1 YDGNYREKQR
11 RETNCKMKI
20 MMLNY
25 EFPPIGGGAGKAHLA
40 ILKQYAGKSNLQ
52 VDVLASAPKPG
63 FVVQKLSDNITIYTV
78 GVHKKNLHYW
88 RKIEVVE
95 WVARATPPYRRLLKE
110 NRYDLVHAFFGLPT
124 GWLCY
129 RTANRL
135 PYIISLRGSD
145 VPGGHARLQFEYK
158 LLGPLLKR
166 IWADAS
172 VLVAC
177 SEGLKNRA
185 LRFLP
190 SANIDIIP
198 NGIDLDKFHPA
209 SSRELSGEL
218 KLLTV
223 GRLSVT
229 KRFEML
235 VEAVEILSKQGK
247 NVRLTISGG
256 GGLLDELENLV
267 EQKKLADIIN
277 LTGRIESEK
286 MPDVYGA
293 HDMFVSASMQE
304 GMSNAMLEAMAS
316 GLPIITTKCEGVEE
330 LISGNGVV
338 VGTDS
343 AEALA
348 EAINNLAEN
357 KQAYNAMCALA
368 RRRAESFGWDKVADG
383 YVKLYQQVLG
393 KK

>member
-1 YDGNYREKQR
+1 
-11 RETNCKMKI
+11 MKI

>member
-1 YDGNYREKQR
+1 
-11 RETNCKMKI
+11 MKI

-63 FVVQKLSDNITIYTV
+63 FVVQKLSDNVTIYTV

-166 IWADAS
+166 IWTDAS

-198 NGIDLDKFHPA
+198 NGIDLHKFHPA

-256 GGLLDELENLV
+256 GGLLDELKNLV
-267 EQKKLADIIN
+267 EQKKLTDIIN
-277 LTGRIESEK
+277 LAGRIESEK
-286 MPDVYGA
+286 MPDVYRQ
-293 HDMFVSASMQE
+293 HDIFVSASMQE

-357 KQAYNAMCALA
+357 KRAYNAMCALA
-368 RRRAESFGWDKVADG
+368 RRRAENFGWDKVADG

-393 KK
+393 KR

>member
-1 YDGNYREKQR
+1 MNIL
-11 RETNCKMKI
+11 MI
-20 MMLNY
+20 NY
-25 EFPPIGGGAGKAHLA
+25 EFPPIGGGAGQAHLA
-40 ILKQYAGKSNLQ
+40 ILRQYAGNRGLK

-63 FVVQKLSDNITIYTV
+63 FVVQKLSDNVTLYTV

-88 RKIEVVE
+88 RKIEVIE
-95 WVARATPPYRRLLKE
+95 WVLKATPPYRRLLRG

-145 VPGGHARLQFEYK
+145 VPGGHARLQLEYK

-166 IWADAS
+166 IWTSAS
-172 VLVAC
+172 ALVAC
-177 SEGLKNRA
+177 SDGLKNRS

-198 NGIDLDKFHPA
+198 NGIDLDKFHPVA
-209 SSRELSGEL
+209 NKELSGEM

-235 VEAVEILSKQGK
+235 VKAVEILNKKGK

-256 GGLLDELENLV
+256 GGLLDELKNLV
-267 EQKKLADIIN
+267 EQKKLTGVIN
-277 LTGRIESEK
+277 LTGRIETEK
-286 MPDVYGA
+286 MPDVYRQ

-330 LISGNGVV
+330 LILDNGIV

-343 AEALA
+343 AESLA
-348 EAINNLAEN
+348 EAIIKLAEN
-357 KQAYNAMCALA
+357 RQGYKMMCAAA
-368 RRRAESFGWDKVADG
+368 RSQAGKFGWDRMAQG
-383 YVKLYQQVLG
+383 YIELYQRVMS

>member
-1 YDGNYREKQR
+1 
-11 RETNCKMKI
+11 MKI

-63 FVVQKLSDNITIYTV
+63 FAVQKLSDNVTIYTV

-110 NRYDLVHAFFGLPT
+110 NRYDLVHTFFGLPT

-129 RTANRL
+129 RTANCL

-145 VPGGHARLQFEYK
+145 VPGGHARLQLEYK

-166 IWADAS
+166 IWTDAS

-177 SEGLKNRA
+177 SDGLKNRA

-209 SSRELSGEL
+209 PSRELSGEL

-256 GGLLDELENLV
+256 GGMFDELENLI
-267 EQKKLADIIN
+267 EQKKLTDIIN

-286 MPDVYGA
+286 MPDVYRQ

-304 GMSNAMLEAMAS
+304 GMSNAMLEAIAS
-316 GLPIITTKCEGVEE
+316 GLPIITTRCEGVDE
-330 LISGNGVV
+330 LISDNGIV
-338 VGTDS
+338 VGKDS
-343 AEALA
+343 AETIA

-357 KQAYNAMCALA
+357 KQAYGTMCALA
-368 RRRAESFGWDKVADG
+368 GRRAENFGWDKVADG
-383 YVKLYQQVLG
+383 YIKLYQRILG

>member
-1 YDGNYREKQR
+1 
-11 RETNCKMKI
+11 MKVLMI
-20 MMLNY
+20 NY
-25 EFPPIGGGAGKAHLA
+25 EFPPIGGGAGQAHLA
-40 ILKQYAGKSNLQ
+40 ILKQYAGKSYLQ

-63 FVVQKLSDNITIYTV
+63 FAVQKLSENVTLYTV

-95 WVARATPPYRRLLKE
+95 WVIKATPPYRRLLRE
-110 NRYDLVHAFFGLPT
+110 NRYDLIHAFFGLPT

-145 VPGGHARLQFEYK
+145 VPGGHARLQLEYK
-158 LLGPLLKR
+158 MMGPLLKR
-166 IWADAS
+166 IWQKAAA
-172 VLVAC
+172 LVAC
-177 SEGLKNRA
+177 SDGLKNRA
-185 LRFLP
+185 LKFLP

-198 NGIDLDKFHPA
+198 NGIDLDKFHPVA
-209 SSRELSGEL
+209 NKELSGEL

-235 VEAVEILSKQGK
+235 VEAVEMLSKQGK

-256 GGLLDELENLV
+256 GGLLDELKNFV
-267 EQKKLADIIN
+267 EQKKLTGIVN
-277 LTGRIESEK
+277 LTGRIESDK
-286 MPDVYGA
+286 MPDVYRQ

-330 LISGNGVV
+330 LISDNGIV

-343 AEALA
+343 AESLT
-348 EAINNLAEN
+348 EAIIKLAEN
-357 KQAYNAMCALA
+357 EQGYKTMCAAA
-368 RRRAESFGWDKVADG
+368 RRRAGNFGWDKVAQG
-383 YVKLYQQVLG
+383 YIKLYQRVLS

>member
-1 YDGNYREKQR
+1 M
-11 RETNCKMKI
+11 MKI
-20 MMLNY
+20 LMLNY
-25 EFPPIGGGAGKAHLA
+25 EFPPIGGGAGQAHLA
-40 ILKQYAGKSNLQ
+40 ILKQYAGKGDLQ

-63 FVVQKLSDNITIYTV
+63 FAVQKLSKNITLYTV

-88 RKIEVVE
+88 RKIEVIE

-110 NRYDLVHAFFGLPT
+110 NCYDLVHAFFGLPT

-145 VPGGHARLQFEYK
+145 VPGGHARLQREYK

-166 IWADAS
+166 IWQKAAA
-172 VLVAC
+172 LVAC
-177 SEGLKNRA
+177 SDGLKNRS

-198 NGIDLDKFHPA
+198 NGIDLDKFHPVA
-209 SSRELSGEL
+209 NKELSGEL

-235 VEAVEILSKQGK
+235 VEAVEILNKKGK

-256 GGLLDELENLV
+256 GGLLDELKNLV
-267 EQKKLADIIN
+267 EQKQLTGIIN
-277 LTGRIESEK
+277 LTGRIETEK
-286 MPDVYGA
+286 IPDVYRQ

-304 GMSNAMLEAMAS
+304 GMSNAMLEAMGS

-330 LISGNGVV
+330 LILDNGIV
-338 VGTDS
+338 VGSDS
-343 AEALA
+343 AESLA
-348 EAINNLAEN
+348 EAMIKLADNRQQYKMMCTAARSRAEN
-357 KQAYNAMCALA
+357 F
-368 RRRAESFGWDKVADG
+368 SWDKVAQG
-383 YVKLYQQVLG
+383 YIKLYQRVLS
-393 KK
+393 KE

>member
-1 YDGNYREKQR
+1 MNIL
-11 RETNCKMKI
+11 MI
-20 MMLNY
+20 NY
-25 EFPPIGGGAGKAHLA
+25 EFPPIGGGAGQAHLA
-40 ILKQYAGKSNLQ
+40 ILKQYAGKPDLR

-63 FVVQKLSDNITIYTV
+63 FVVQKLSDNVTIYTV

-95 WVARATPPYRRLLKE
+95 WVARATRPYRRLLRE

-129 RTANRL
+129 KTANRL

-145 VPGGHARLQFEYK
+145 VPGGHARLQLEYK

-166 IWADAS
+166 IWTGAS
-172 VLVAC
+172 ALVAC
-177 SEGLKNRA
+177 SDGLKQRS

-209 SSRELSGEL
+209 LSRELSGEL

-229 KRFEML
+229 KRSEML
-235 VEAVEILSKQGK
+235 VEAVEILNKQGK

-256 GGLLDELENLV
+256 GGLLEELKTLV
-267 EQKKLADIIN
+267 EQKKLNDIIN
-277 LTGRIESEK
+277 LTGRIETDK
-286 MPDVYGA
+286 MPGVYGA

-330 LISGNGVV
+330 LISDNGVV

-343 AEALA
+343 AESLA
-348 EAINNLAEN
+348 EAIIKLAGN
-357 KQAYNAMCALA
+357 QQQYKAMCAAA
-368 RRRAESFGWDKVADG
+368 RRRAEKFGWDNVADG
-383 YVKLYQQVLG
+383 YIKLYQRVLS

>member
-1 YDGNYREKQR
+1 
-11 RETNCKMKI
+11 MI
-20 MMLNY
+20 NY

-40 ILKQYAGKSNLQ
+40 ILKRYAGNSDLQ

-63 FVVQKLSDNITIYTV
+63 FMVQKLSDNVTIYTV

-95 WVARATPPYRRLLKE
+95 WVLKATPPYRRLLKE

-166 IWADAS
+166 IWTDAS
-172 VLVAC
+172 ALVAC
-177 SEGLKNRA
+177 SDGLKNRA
-185 LRFLP
+185 MRFLP

-256 GGLLDELENLV
+256 GGLLAELKNLV
-267 EQKKLADIIN
+267 EQKKLTYIIN

-286 MPDVYGA
+286 MPDVYRQ

-316 GLPIITTKCEGVEE
+316 GLPIVTTRCEGVDE
-330 LISGNGVV
+330 LISDNGIV
-338 VGTDS
+338 VGKDS
-343 AEALA
+343 AETIA

-357 KQAYNAMCALA
+357 KQAYGTVCALA
-368 RRRAESFGWDKVADG
+368 RRRAENFGWDKVADG
-383 YVKLYQQVLG
+383 YIKLYQRVLG